1 MPVRIFV
8 ILDSVLKEGTNSNH
22 KDNLSQYLFQL
33 KSHITVVHMVDN
45 KVNILKETM
54 GTLHKVVIIEQP

>member
-8 ILDSVLKEGTNSNH
+8 ILDSVLKKGTDNH

-33 KSHITVVHMVDN
+33 TIITVVHMVDN
-45 KVNILKETM
+45 MVNILLKETM

>member
-8 ILDSVLKEGTNSNH
+8 MLDSVLKKGTDNH

-33 KSHITVVHMVDN
+33 TIITVVHMVDN
-45 KVNILKETM
+45 MVNILLKETM

>member
-8 ILDSVLKEGTNSNH
+8 ILDSVLKKGTDNH

-33 KSHITVVHMVDN
+33 KIITVVHMVDN
-45 KVNILKETM
+45 TINILKETM

>member
-8 ILDSVLKEGTNSNH
+8 ILDSVLKKGTDNH